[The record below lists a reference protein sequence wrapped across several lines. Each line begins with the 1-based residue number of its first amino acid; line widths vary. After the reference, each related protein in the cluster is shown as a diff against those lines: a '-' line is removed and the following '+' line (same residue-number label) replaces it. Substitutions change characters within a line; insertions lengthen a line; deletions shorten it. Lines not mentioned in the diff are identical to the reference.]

1 MHRTEQSSDIS
12 QGQDASSS
20 YLLAEQGRVPNGG
33 DGGGS
38 PDHPGV
44 FFLVFISY
52 IYIYIYFY
60 IYKIL
65 QLISPVS
72 PLVHASN
79 QAELQG
85 WTEELLGWNRH

>member
-12 QGQDASSS
+12 QGQGASSS

-38 PDHPGV
+38 PDHPGG

-52 IYIYIYFY
+52 V
-60 IYKIL
+60 YKIAAYL
-65 QLISPVS
+65 TGVPISSCIKPGRTARLDRRVTR
-72 PLVHASN
+72 L
-79 QAELQG
+79 E
-85 WTEELLGWNRH
+85 

>member
-12 QGQDASSS
+12 QGQGASSS

-44 FFLVFISY
+44 FLVFT
-52 IYIYIYFY
+52 FTFTR
-60 IYKIL
+60 L
-65 QLISPVS
+65 QLISPVF